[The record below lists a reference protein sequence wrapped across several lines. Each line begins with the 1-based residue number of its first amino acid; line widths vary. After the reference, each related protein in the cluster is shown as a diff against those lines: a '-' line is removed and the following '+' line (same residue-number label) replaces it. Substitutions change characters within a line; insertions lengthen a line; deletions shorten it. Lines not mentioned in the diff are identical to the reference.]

1 VFAAR
6 FAECGEALAPF
17 VEWSLVDVVRGGV
30 GAPGLDRVDVVQP
43 VLWAVMVSLA
53 AVWESFGVRP
63 AAVVGH
69 SQGEIAAAVVSG
81 ALSVADG
88 ARVVALRSKAI
99 VALAGRGGMVS
110 VALSHGDT
118 GALIA
123 RWEGRISVAAVN
135 GPTSTVVSGD
145 ADALDELVVHAEKT
159 GTRVRRIEVDYASH
173 SVHVEAIE
181 DELADVLGPVAA
193 GEPSVPFLSTVT
205 GEWVT
210 EGETD
215 AGYWYRNLRQTV

>member
-1 VFAAR
+1 MGGDGGGAVGVLAGVRAR
-6 FAECGEALAPF
+6 FAECGAALSRF
-17 VEWSLVDVVRGGV
+17 VDWSLVDVVRGGPGV
-30 GAPGLDRVDVVQP
+30 PGLDRVDVVQP

-88 ARVVALRSKAI
+88 ARVVALRSRAI

-110 VALSHGDT
+110 VALSREDT
-118 GALIA
+118 DVLLAG
-123 RWEGRISVAAVN
+123 WEGRVWVAAVN

-145 ADALDELVVHAEKT
+145 ADALDELVARAEAS
-159 GTRVRRIEVDYASH
+159 GIRVRRIEVDYARTRRMSR
-173 SVHVEAIE
+173 
-181 DELADVLGPVAA
+181 P
-193 GEPSVPFLSTVT
+193 
-205 GEWVT
+205 
-210 EGETD
+210 
-215 AGYWYRNLRQTV
+215 LRRSWRRCWARSWRGWRRCRSCRR